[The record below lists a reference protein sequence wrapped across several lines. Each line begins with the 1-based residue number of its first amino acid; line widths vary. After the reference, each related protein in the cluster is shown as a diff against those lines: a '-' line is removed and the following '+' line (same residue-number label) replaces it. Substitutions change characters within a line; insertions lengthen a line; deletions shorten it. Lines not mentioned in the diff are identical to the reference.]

1 MSDENPSYMQATVL
15 VVHERKNMLKS
26 SFKKIAT
33 IGIAG
38 ALACGTLGMVG
49 CSGSSNSSSASS
61 SASSAASSSAQTSAN
76 LEKAADPI
84 GTHHAIIE
92 IEGYGPISVELDG
105 DSAPVTVQN
114 FIDLAESG
122 FYDGLT
128 FHRIIEGFMMQGGD
142 PLGNGTGG
150 SDETIVGEF
159 TDNGY
164 DNELENVR
172 GAIAMARSSMPD
184 SASSQFYIVQEDSP
198 FLDGQYA
205 VFGNVTDG
213 MDIVDA
219 ICSSAKPTDS
229 NGTISADQQPKITK
243 ITIVD

>member
-1 MSDENPSYMQATVL
+1 
-15 VVHERKNMLKS
+15 MLKS
-26 SFKKIAT
+26 SVIKKVAT
-33 IGIAG
+33 AGVAG
-38 ALACGTLGMVG
+38 ALACGMIGMVG
-49 CSGSSNSSSASS
+49 CSGSSESSSSSSASS
-61 SASSAASSSAQTSAN
+61 SSAASSSSSAASNAQ

-92 IEGYGPISVELDG
+92 IEGYDPISVELDG

-114 FIDLAESG
+114 FMDLANDG

-128 FHRIIEGFMMQGGD
+128 FHRIIDGFMMQGGD
-142 PLGNGTGG
+142 PKGNGTGG

-164 DNELENVR
+164 DNKLENVR

-184 SASSQFYIVQEDSP
+184 SASSQFYIVHQDSN

-205 VFGNVTDG
+205 VFGHVTDG
-213 MDIVDA
+213 MDVVDA
-219 ICSSAKPTDS
+219 ICTSAQPTDS
-229 NGTISADQQPKITK
+229 NGSISADQQPKITK
-243 ITIVD
+243 VTIVD

>member
-1 MSDENPSYMQATVL
+1 ML
-15 VVHERKNMLKS
+15 VS
-26 SFKKIAT
+26 STAKKIAT

-38 ALACGTLGMVG
+38 ALACGMLGMAG
-49 CSGSSNSSSASS
+49 CGGSASSSSSSSASSS
-61 SASSAASSSAQTSAN
+61 SASSAASSSSAAQTS
-76 LEKAADPI
+76 LKKAADPI
-84 GTHHAIIE
+84 GVHHAIIE
-92 IEGYGPISVELDG
+92 VEGYGPISVELDG

-114 FIDLAESG
+114 FMDLANDG

-142 PLGNGTGG
+142 PKGNGTGG

-184 SASSQFYIVQEDSP
+184 SASSQFYIVHQDSS

-205 VFGNVTDG
+205 VFGHVTDG
-213 MDIVDA
+213 MDIVDE
-219 ICSSAKPTDS
+219 ICTTATPTDQ
-229 NGTISADQQPKITK
+229 NGTIPADQQPKITK
-243 ITIVD
+243 VTIVD

>member
-1 MSDENPSYMQATVL
+1 
-15 VVHERKNMLKS
+15 MLKS
-26 SFKKIAT
+26 SFKKVAT

-38 ALACGTLGMVG
+38 ALACSMLGMAG
-49 CSGSSNSSSASS
+49 CSGSDSSSSSSASS
-61 SASSAASSSAQTSAN
+61 SSASAESSSAQTSAN

-92 IEGYGPISVELDG
+92 VEGYGPISVELDG

-114 FIDLAESG
+114 FMDLAESG

-128 FHRIIEGFMMQGGD
+128 FHRIIEGFMIQGGD

-150 SDETIVGEF
+150 SDDTIVGEF
-159 TDNGY
+159 TSNGY

-172 GAIAMARSSMPD
+172 GAIAMARSSMPN

-198 FLDGQYA
+198 FLDGEYA
-205 VFGNVTDG
+205 VFGHVTEG
-213 MDIVDA
+213 MDIVDEIA
-219 ICSSAKPTDS
+219 GAANPTDS
-229 NGTISADQQPKITK
+229 NGTIPADQQPIITK

>member
-1 MSDENPSYMQATVL
+1 MAAA
-15 VVHERKNMLKS
+15 HERTNMLKS
-26 SFKKIAT
+26 SVIKKVAT
-33 IGIAG
+33 AGVAG
-38 ALACGTLGMVG
+38 ALACGMIGMVG
-49 CSGSSNSSSASS
+49 CSGSSESSSSSSASS
-61 SASSAASSSAQTSAN
+61 SSAASSSSSAAANAQ

-92 IEGYGPISVELDG
+92 IEGYDPISVELDG

-114 FIDLAESG
+114 FMDLANDG

-128 FHRIIEGFMMQGGD
+128 FHRIIDGFMMQGGD
-142 PLGNGTGG
+142 PKGNGTGG

-164 DNELENVR
+164 DNKLENVR

-184 SASSQFYIVQEDSP
+184 SASSQFYIVHQDSN

-205 VFGNVTDG
+205 VFGHVTDG
-213 MDIVDA
+213 MDVVDA
-219 ICSSAKPTDS
+219 ICTSAQPTDS
-229 NGTISADQQPKITK
+229 NGSISADQQPKITK
-243 ITIVD
+243 VTIVD

>member
-1 MSDENPSYMQATVL
+1 
-15 VVHERKNMLKS
+15 MLKS
-26 SFKKIAT
+26 SVIKKVAT
-33 IGIAG
+33 AGVAG
-38 ALACGTLGMVG
+38 ALACGMIGMVG
-49 CSGSSNSSSASS
+49 CSGSSESSSSSSASS
-61 SASSAASSSAQTSAN
+61 SSAASSSSSAAANAQ

-92 IEGYGPISVELDG
+92 IEGYDPISVELDG

-114 FIDLAESG
+114 FMDLANDG

-128 FHRIIEGFMMQGGD
+128 FHRIIDGFMMQGGD
-142 PLGNGTGG
+142 PKGNGTGG

-164 DNELENVR
+164 DNKLENVR

-184 SASSQFYIVQEDSP
+184 SASSQFYIVHQDSN

-205 VFGNVTDG
+205 VFGHVTDG
-213 MDIVDA
+213 MDVVDA
-219 ICSSAKPTDS
+219 ICTSAQPTDS
-229 NGTISADQQPKITK
+229 NGSISADQQPKITK
-243 ITIVD
+243 VTIVD